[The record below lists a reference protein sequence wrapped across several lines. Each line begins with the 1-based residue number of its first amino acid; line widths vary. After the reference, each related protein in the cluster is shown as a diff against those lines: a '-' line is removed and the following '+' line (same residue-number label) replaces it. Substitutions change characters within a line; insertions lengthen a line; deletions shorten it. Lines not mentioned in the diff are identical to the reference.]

1 MASLKVISGLE
12 HNSAELNSKGA
23 NRRKFI
29 GRLGCAAA
37 ASLAASATGFSS
49 VAQAAGAQSDSTTT
63 SSSGADTRPQRSF
76 QNRVN
81 AARAELNVPVPPQIT
96 NGDEQR
102 YPNRIGNFSKGLL
115 HNNIGEVEPA
125 SYHSLLRAVHSGEP
139 EDFEQIQLG
148 GKRRSSIRNADSPSI
163 SKALTPTNSPSVL
176 RPRSPA
182 SKWPTSRSK
191 ATGWLCVA
199 T

>member
-1 MASLKVISGLE
+1 MASLKVISGPE

-49 VAQAAGAQSDSTTT
+49 VAQAAGAQSNSTTT
-63 SSSGADTRPQRSF
+63 SSSGADTRSQRSF

-81 AARAELNVPVPPQIT
+81 AAHAELNVPVPPQIT
-96 NGDEQR
+96 NGDEQL

-125 SYHSLLRAVHSGEP
+125 SYRSLLRAVHSGEP

-148 GKRRSSIRNADSPSI
+148 GN
-163 SKALTPTNSPSVL
+163 TPLVDPQCGLAFDLEGTDCHQLAIGTPPAV
-176 RPRSPA
+176 A
-182 SKWPTSRSK
+182 SKLQTSRSK
-191 ATGWLCVA
+191 ITGWLCVA